1 MKKLTFKQWYA
12 IIVLVIAIIYG
23 GLYLMEHRY
32 YTVGDNGYFFD
43 TWKWEITSPEKFLPA
58 E

>member
-12 IIVLVIAIIYG
+12 IAVLAVFIVYG
-23 GLYLMEHRY
+23 WLYLMENRY
-32 YTVGDNGYFFD
+32 VSVGGNGAMFD
-43 TWKWEITSPEKFLPA
+43 TWTWTYKTGDKFL